1 MIQIKNLCRQ
11 VTHDFN
17 LQNIDLEIPQSS
29 ILTLLG
35 KSGSGKSTL
44 LRCIAG
50 LETYQTESESKP
62 AGIGFVFQS
71 SNLFSHLTLADNI
84 KLSLIKVQ
92 KKNAA
97 EAERICHDVLEQV
110 KLAHRKDYLP
120 SRLSGGQQ
128 QRGAIARALAL
139 KPQLI
144 LYDEPT
150 SALDPELVDEL
161 FELMLELK
169 KTGITQIV
177 ATHETTAVRKI
188 SDYIG
193 YMSHGQMR
201 LFETL
206 KNAPSKLKDLELEEQ
221 KYLQLFI

>member
-1 MIQIKNLCRQ
+1 MIKITSLSRQ

-17 LQNIDLEIPQSS
+17 LHDINLEIPQSS

-50 LETYQTESESKP
+50 LETYQTKSESKP
-62 AGIGFVFQS
+62 ERIGFVFQS
-71 SNLFSHLTLADNI
+71 SNLFSHLTLAENI
-84 KLSLIKVQ
+84 KLSLLKVQ
-92 KKNAA
+92 KKSES
-97 EAERICHDVLEQV
+97 EADRICCEVLEQV
-110 KLAHRKDYLP
+110 KLAHRKHYRP
-120 SRLSGGQQ
+120 HQLSGGQQ

-161 FELMLELK
+161 FELMIELK

-177 ATHETTAVRKI
+177 ATHETAAVRKI

-193 YMSHGQMR
+193 YMNQGQMR
-201 LFETL
+201 LFESL
-206 KNAPSKLKDLELEEQ
+206 QQAPNKLKDLDLEEQ

>member
-1 MIQIKNLCRQ
+1 M
-11 VTHDFN
+11 
-17 LQNIDLEIPQSS
+17 
-29 ILTLLG
+29 
-35 KSGSGKSTL
+35 
-44 LRCIAG
+44 
-50 LETYQTESESKP
+50 
-62 AGIGFVFQS
+62 
-71 SNLFSHLTLADNI
+71 
-84 KLSLIKVQ
+84 
-92 KKNAA
+92 
-97 EAERICHDVLEQV
+97 

-193 YMSHGQMR
+193 YMSQGQMR

-206 KNAPSKLKDLELEEQ
+206 QNAPHKLKDLELEEQ

>member
-1 MIQIKNLCRQ
+1 MIKIKNLSRQ

-50 LETYQTESESKP
+50 LESYQTEAETKP
-62 AGIGFVFQS
+62 ERIGFVFQS

-92 KKNAA
+92 KKSET
-97 EAERICHDVLEQV
+97 EADRICNEVLEQV
-110 KLAHRKDYLP
+110 KLGHRKNYLP

-161 FELMLELK
+161 FDLMLDLK

-177 ATHETTAVRKI
+177 ATHETTAVQKI

-193 YMSHGQMR
+193 YMNQGQMR

-206 KNAPSKLKDLELEEQ
+206 QQASNKLKDLDLEEQ